1 MCLGIVLIPRRRWHI
16 RVNRTIGDDNDLDGI
31 SNCTT
36 IFGSLHLQI
45 QADNTT
51 EPTLQLSELLTTVTG
66 GLLCSGMAVNY
77 SPNAIEALG
86 LNRIASD
93 QSGSSIQS
101 TGLVISDYQ
110 NLTTLNS
117 PVSLTLGR
125 ILLSPETQTVPPK
138 VSNHL

>member
-1 MCLGIVLIPRRRWHI
+1 MCLGIVLIPRRLWHI

-45 QADNTT
+45 QGDNTT